1 MIGTLPQNNCRKKR
15 QKKRKFLKEQIVI
28 IIWVRCA
35 PFLTTQSMRFRKDGQ
50 MDDFPQINSILRQLC
65 RHSITLLRFFGKTAL
80 SRFYLTSRY
89 VDGCSR
95 FFCVDS
101 SNLTMRQ
108 ERRESATP
116 ARLKG
121 HNHFAHWITH
131 VKLRITSLRTTSSK
145 NRLSFF
151 VKTRHCRKYKYS
163 IQRTVLLRRIRL
175 TYLPTS
181 CGEDCLV

>member
-1 MIGTLPQNNCRKKR
+1 
-15 QKKRKFLKEQIVI
+15 
-28 IIWVRCA
+28 
-35 PFLTTQSMRFRKDGQ
+35 

-80 SRFYLTSRY
+80 SRTYLTSRY

-131 VKLRITSLRTTSSK
+131 VNLRITSLRTTSSK
-145 NRLSFF
+145 NRVSFF

-175 TYLPTS
+175 TYLHLAARTAWCKKTNESIKYHHLRQISDKAFAYTFLDTASLRLTKCPKKPFPRNAGLTI
-181 CGEDCLV
+181 